1 MQRSDSVSST
11 GSRSSGTFG
20 YHQRLL
26 EGSGSNSPSVS
37 RAASITQR
45 PPSILSPP
53 PGSGAARKWVP
64 THRTGQSVDMVQ
76 SRMALWEEKARA
88 SQAES
93 TPTNGSTTTSQT
105 PSHAH
110 RRSVDLSRYRPEN
123 ISSPPPRNDTPS
135 KRHTLSTPIDIS
147 TYLPPSSQTPS
158 TSVTTPTRDP
168 ISSSTR
174 PSTRPVLS
182 HLDNLPPETPPAS
195 ISSSR
200 STETVAPSLTGSS
213 TGSSGASNETA
224 QPPSQAEY
232 KNSYLLQRRSAK
244 KYSDSLTTGRRLG
257 RHMPRI
263 ASGDGNDDPEEP
275 QEESLPPPPPP
286 KEPNR
291 VSANRFLEE
300 KRRSMEVKST
310 TRVTSPVLPSQ
321 LEPHK
326 SPTSP
331 ASVRHAPSPSMD
343 YALSSP
349 TSADDVAGVP
359 GRLRLSKTTS
369 APTTP
374 LKARPIYGLWADI
387 QRHLI
392 QAYEYLC
399 HVGEAQQWIEG
410 CLGEELPFGV
420 VEMDE
425 GLRNGVVLARLA
437 QVWDGASVRKIF
449 DDPRLKLGWRHTDN
463 INHFLVF
470 VRKVGLPEC
479 FIFIVTDLY
488 DKKNIPKVIYC
499 IHALS
504 HLLARRGMAQRIGN
518 LVGRLQ
524 FTDDQLQQTQRGLKD
539 AGVPM
544 PNFGDIGRELAKE
557 INEEMEQEV
566 ETEDERRDRMLLEVE
581 DSIVK
586 LQTRCRGYLASQALQ
601 TQKAKLKMAERYV
614 IKLQAQCRGSLLRR
628 RVAATRQQQRASSRW
643 VTALQAR
650 ARGALARR
658 NIFAQVRRIRALSK
672 IFIRVQ
678 AQARGVLVRRRTQKL
693 KAGLRTMSRSIL
705 KLQSVARARIVKK
718 QHNQLAKV
726 LHNPVIIKN
735 VVGLQ
740 ATVRGYLVRN
750 QQAELLGALTRA
762 EPHVVKLQARIRA
775 ALVRRRLRTQL
786 AKLDDARDIVVHIQA
801 AARAFMARKRLL
813 NLIRGL
819 RRATPGV
826 VSLQALA
833 RAKLVMNARKEL
845 NKALATK
852 QVIVAVGNLQTI
864 ARAALV
870 RKQHQEQ
877 QKKLDFVA
885 PDVVGFQAMAR
896 AALVRNE
903 YWAWRDHLHRSQLE
917 AIYLQSLCRGI
928 LQRRK
933 FRSKVK
939 HYRDNLHKV
948 IKIQS
953 LFRANQQREQY
964 KQLTLGKNVNV
975 STIKNFV
982 HLLDDSETD
991 FQEEIEV
998 EELRKRVVEA
1008 IRENQQLETD
1018 VSELDVKI
1026 GLVVQNVKSFE
1037 EVIRARKRHG
1047 ADSAAAHAARA
1058 SLLAAHGDPFAGPN
1072 TLDQTTK
1079 RKLELYQQLFYLLQ
1093 TRGEYLARLFFR
1105 MSRMEVA
1112 ETTRRMTERVVL
1124 TLFGYGQDRREDYL
1138 LLKLFQQSIHEEV
1151 MAADDI
1157 VQVAMSHPMYIN
1169 VAFSYV
1175 RPKQVTYLRETLQ
1188 GVIRVIVEQDDL
1200 DLETDPVVIYRTRI
1214 NNEEMRTRM
1223 PSNKPRNVDYI
1234 RALED
1239 VETRKEFIHH
1249 LQKLLA
1255 VTKDFVAA
1263 ITSSTRKVPYSIRY
1277 LARETLIAL
1286 KEKFPDREEIVYASA
1301 IGRLIY
1307 YRYIN
1312 PALVAPESFD
1322 IVPDMISPEARKNLS
1337 EVSAVLTQIT
1347 SGVPFGEENPSMMAI
1362 NEYVELAIQQM
1373 SEWFLQ
1379 VADVDTAEEHYHAH
1393 EFLDATVQPKPIYI
1407 SPNEVYAM
1415 HNILLKNLDGL
1426 APQREDTLRAIL
1438 TELEGPPML
1447 SDHTGSSDL
1456 HDARDRAITL
1466 ELTNRFAVVR
1476 DEQAELKALWV
1487 RAKRGVL
1494 AILRVQPAK
1503 DLVESLMQP
1512 VTEDHE
1518 LLWEEIIDNEMNAER
1533 MKQHRNRRM
1542 ASTTQAD
1549 ASYRLEDIRS
1559 QSYRD
1564 MKAHAI
1570 FYLLELEKQGKV
1582 TRLDGYQ
1589 DVLNAIASDVRSKH
1603 RKRLQRQQE
1612 KASMREALQHL
1623 RERKKSYEEQIQKY
1637 QDYVG
1642 TAMATMGK
1650 GKGPKKRFVMPFSKQ
1665 YFHIRDLQRQGQD
1678 TEVPSYKYSAQQWY
1692 HKGILLSI
1700 DQFSPRQFDRVDI
1713 ILKSPKPGLF
1723 TISIHNS
1730 NSLVA
1735 TTDVRMEDLLQ
1746 AQYENRVALTLF
1758 NGLAKFNLN
1767 LLLYQINKKFY
1778 V

>member
-11 GSRSSGTFG
+11 GSRSSGTFA

-26 EGSGSNSPSVS
+26 EGSGSNSPSLS

-53 PGSGAARKWVP
+53 TNSTGARRYVP
-64 THRTGQSVDMVQ
+64 THRTGQSVDMVN
-76 SRMALWEEKARA
+76 SRTALWEERARA
-88 SQAES
+88 SHADAPLNNANKE
-93 TPTNGSTTTSQT
+93 PHVNY
-105 PSHAH
+105 HAH
-110 RRSVDLSRYRPEN
+110 RRSVDLSRFQSDVAP
-123 ISSPPPRNDTPS
+123 IPPPKTETPS

-147 TYLPPSSQTPS
+147 TYLPSTPRA
-158 TSVTTPTRDP
+158 TSVSATEPPMERNLFSTPR
-168 ISSSTR
+168 
-174 PSTRPVLS
+174 STRPVSS
-182 HLDNLPPETPPAS
+182 HSDAHSSAS
-195 ISSSR
+195 QAGPVISSR
-200 STETVAPSLTGSS
+200 STETVTPSITGSS
-213 TGSSGASNETA
+213 TGSSGISNETA
-224 QPPSQAEY
+224 QPQPTEH
-232 KNSYLLQRRSAK
+232 KRSYMLQRSSAK
-244 KYSDSLTTGRRLG
+244 KYGESMTSGRKLG

-263 ASGDGNDDPEEP
+263 ASGDGNDDPTPKEADKDP
-275 QEESLPPPPPP
+275 QQAPTPPA

-291 VSANRFLEE
+291 ISANRFLEE
-300 KRRSMEVKST
+300 RRSIDLQAKPNGRTV
-310 TRVTSPVLPSQ
+310 VPSQ
-321 LEPHK
+321 LESRKLPPPPITPSSKH
-326 SPTSP
+326 SSSMSFNIPTPTSP
-331 ASVRHAPSPSMD
+331 
-343 YALSSP
+343 
-349 TSADDVAGVP
+349 DDVAGIP

-374 LKARPIYGLWADI
+374 LKTRPISGLWADV

-410 CLGEELPFGV
+410 CLGEELGFGI

-437 QVWDGASVRKIF
+437 QVWDSASVRKIF

-524 FTDDQLQQTQRGLKD
+524 FTDDQLQATQKGLKD
-539 AGVPM
+539 AGVTM
-544 PNFGDIGRELAKE
+544 PNFGDIGRDLAME
-557 INEEMEQEV
+557 INEEVEQEV
-566 ETEDERRDRMLLEVE
+566 EDEDERRDRLLLEVE
-581 DSIVK
+581 DSIIK
-586 LQTRCRGYLASQALQ
+586 LQTLCRQYLARRALM
-601 TQKAKLKMAERYV
+601 TQQAKLRMAERYIV
-614 IKLQAQCRGSLLRR
+614 KLQSQARGALVRR
-628 RVAATRQQQRASSRW
+628 RLAARRREQRGLERW
-643 VTALQAR
+643 AIALQAR
-650 ARGALARR
+650 ARGALTRR
-658 NIFAQVRRIRALSK
+658 AIFSRIRQIRALTRTFVK
-672 IFIRVQ
+672 VQ

-693 KAGLRTMSRSIL
+693 KVGLRTSSKSIL
-705 KLQSVARARIVKK
+705 KLQSIARARLAKN
-718 QHNQLAKV
+718 QHSQLSKV
-726 LHNPVIIKN
+726 LHDPIVVKN

-740 ATVRGYLVRN
+740 ATVRGYMVRLE
-750 QQAELLGALTRA
+750 QAELLGALTRA
-762 EPHVVKLQARIRA
+762 EPHVIRLQARIRA
-775 ALVRRRLRTQL
+775 ALVRRKLRAQL

-801 AARAFMARKRLL
+801 AARAFLARKRLL

-819 RRATPGV
+819 RHATPGV

-833 RAKLVMNARKEL
+833 RAKLVQVARKEL
-845 NKALATK
+845 NKTLATK
-852 QVIVAVGNLQTI
+852 QVIHSVGHFQTL

-870 RKQHQEQ
+870 RKQHREQ

-928 LQRRK
+928 LQRRR
-933 FRSKVK
+933 FRAKVK

-1026 GLVVQNVKSFE
+1026 ALVVQNVKSFE
-1037 EVIRARKRHG
+1037 EVVKARKRHG

-1058 SLLAAHGDPFAGPN
+1058 SVLAAHGDPFAGPN
-1072 TLDQTTK
+1072 TLDQATR

-1105 MSRMEVA
+1105 LTRIEVPDKTKRLA
-1112 ETTRRMTERVVL
+1112 ERVIL

-1138 LLKLFQQSIHEEV
+1138 LLKLFQMSIHEEV
-1151 MAADDI
+1151 MAANTMD
-1157 VQVAMSHPMYIN
+1157 QVVMSHPMYIN
-1169 VAFSYV
+1169 VAFNYV
-1175 RPKQVTYLRETLQ
+1175 RPKQVIFVKDVLHNA
-1188 GVIRVIVEQDDL
+1188 IRQIVEQDDL
-1200 DLETDPVVIYRTRI
+1200 DLETDPVVIYRSRI
-1214 NNEEMRTRM
+1214 NLEEMRTGMRSRL
-1223 PSNKPRNVDYI
+1223 PLDVDDI
-1234 RALED
+1234 QALED
-1239 VETRKEFIHH
+1239 IDTRKEFIHH

-1255 VTKDFVAA
+1255 ATRDFVAA
-1263 ITSSTRKVPYSIRY
+1263 ITSSTRKVPYSLRY
-1277 LARETLIAL
+1277 IARETLSAL
-1286 KEKFPDREEIVYASA
+1286 KEKFPDQPEEVYATA

-1312 PALVAPESFD
+1312 PAIIAPETFD
-1322 IVPDMISPEARKNLS
+1322 IVSTTISAQARKNLAQIS
-1337 EVSAVLTQIT
+1337 SVLLQIT
-1347 SGVPFGEENPSMMAI
+1347 SGRPYGDENPTMQSINHFVESAI
-1362 NEYVELAIQQM
+1362 RQM
-1373 SEWFLQ
+1373 HEWFLE
-1379 VADVDTAEEHYHAH
+1379 VANVNTAESHYHAH

-1407 SPNEVYAM
+1407 SPNEVYSM
-1415 HNILLKNLDGL
+1415 HSLLMKNLDGL
-1426 APQREDTLRAIL
+1426 APQRDDTLRAIL
-1438 TELEGPPML
+1438 TELEGPPL
-1447 SDHTGSSDL
+1447 FGSDDGSHEL

-1466 ELTNRFAVVR
+1466 ELTNRFAIVR
-1476 DEQAELKALWV
+1476 DDQAELKALWV

-1503 DLVESLMQP
+1503 DLIEALMQP

-1518 LLWEEIIDNEMNAER
+1518 ILWEEIIDNEMSAER
-1533 MKQHRNRRM
+1533 MQQRTRRM

-1549 ASYRLEDIRS
+1549 DSYRLEDIRT
-1559 QSYRD
+1559 QAFRD
-1564 MKAHAI
+1564 VKAHAI
-1570 FYLLELEKQGKV
+1570 FYLLELEKLGKI
-1582 TRLDGYQ
+1582 TRQDGYQ
-1589 DVLNAIASDVRSKH
+1589 EALNAIASDVRSKH

-1612 KASMREALQHL
+1612 KETMREALRHL
-1623 RERKKSYEEQIQKY
+1623 RERKKAYEEQIKSY
-1637 QDYVG
+1637 HDYVDM
-1642 TAMATMGK
+1642 AMTTMQK
-1650 GKGPKKRFVMPFSKQ
+1650 SKGPKRRFVMPFTKQ
-1665 YFHIRDLQRQGQD
+1665 YFHLRDLQRSGATAPQFG
-1678 TEVPSYKYSAQQWY
+1678 SYKYSAQDLYQ
-1692 HKGILLSI
+1692 KGILLSI
-1700 DQFSPRQFDRVDI
+1700 DQFSPRQFDRIDI
-1713 ILKSPKPGLF
+1713 IISSNKIGIF
-1723 TISIHNS
+1723 TIEVYNSIPGSGTN
-1730 NSLVA
+1730 NATLVA
-1735 TTDVRMEDLLQ
+1735 STDVRMEDLLQ
-1746 AQYENRVALTLF
+1746 AQFENRVSLSLF
-1758 NGLAKFNLN
+1758 DACMRG
-1767 LLLYQINKKFY
+1767 IE
-1778 V
+1778 